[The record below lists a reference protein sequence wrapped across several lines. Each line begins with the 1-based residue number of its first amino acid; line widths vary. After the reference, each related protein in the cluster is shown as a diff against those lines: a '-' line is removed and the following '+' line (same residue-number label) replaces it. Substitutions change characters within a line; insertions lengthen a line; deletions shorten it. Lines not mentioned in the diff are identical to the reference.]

1 MAKTVKITEREL
13 NRIIQEEIND
23 FKEPILT
30 ERRDGTLLV
39 EMARI
44 NKWIHSK
51 DEAKEAFGYS
61 ESEINSVWN
70 KNLKIGIGEGKK
82 LLGLPMGA

>member
-1 MAKTVKITEREL
+1 MTVNGLVNAIKEFMQKL
-13 NRIIQEEIND
+13 N
-23 FKEPILT
+23 
-30 ERRDGTLLV
+30 V